1 MAEATRG
8 AAQRRE
14 AMARSYETFVHRTA
28 MAMVVVAPALLALP
42 PRKLDLYA
50 LALAGSFVASADYLT
65 RERTGRGI
73 LGHVPGRRRGQ
84 NTQTTAGAAGAAA
97 EGTGARPLLLQPPS
111 ALEAAAA
118 KERWGVV
125 GRSSDDD
132 EAQGWKERRWRED
145 RDKMAQGQ
153 GYGSIILDQI
163 WEVWNWGNKN
173 KAADVNEANN
183 GPSDQRQ
190 QDERARRRGGVSDNG

>member
-1 MAEATRG
+1 MAEATRA

-14 AMARSYETFVHRTA
+14 AMARSYSTFVHRTA
-28 MAMVVVAPALLALP
+28 VAMVVVAPALLALP

-73 LGHVPGRRRGQ
+73 LGHVPGRRGQ
-84 NTQTTAGAAGAAA
+84 NTQTTAGAAA
-97 EGTGARPLLLQPPS
+97 EGSSVAGARPLLQPPS
-111 ALEAAAA
+111 ALEAAAT
-118 KERWGVV
+118 KERWRVV
-125 GRSSDDD
+125 ARSSDDDD

-163 WEVWNWGNKN
+163 WEVWNWGDKN
-173 KAADVNEANN
+173 KAEGVNE
-183 GPSDQRQ
+183 SDQRQ
-190 QDERARRRGGVSDNG
+190 QDEMARRRGGVSDNG